1 MTKKLIASCLAAGLS
16 FACVTAAVAQDSPPP
31 SGKPAGQDTSPKG
44 PPPGGEGRG
53 RGGERGTGRGGPGA
67 GAVNLEGAM
76 KSMGRALKSLQ
87 STIGDA
93 SKKEENLKL
102 IFEMERAC
110 AGAKGAQLPPDITK
124 NAADDAA
131 KAKMTADFRADLN
144 KLLRALLD
152 LEQSVTDGNTAQA
165 TSQLATIAQLR
176 DASHKQLGV
185 KD

>member
-44 PPPGGEGRG
+44 PAPGGDRG
-53 RGGERGTGRGGPGA
+53 RGTGRGGPGA

-124 NAADDAA
+124 DAADDAA
-131 KAKMTADFRADLN
+131 KAKMTAEFRAGLN
-144 KLLRALLD
+144 KMLRALLD